1 MTAGVKF
8 KFIFPRLT
16 CNIALFHEQGFRG
29 RGDIMRKLL
38 VTDIDGTLAHRDN
51 IPEEVVQACRVLRQ
65 EGWEIIVA
73 TGRILASARGHMKS
87 VGALPEAIVYDGARI
102 MSDETGQEIWGVTIP
117 PETVEGILRTIW
129 DLAPGVQ
136 VFGDEKVFC
145 RPDDTLARK
154 YFSSLGVPV
163 IDDLACPRAIRGVF
177 RVIIH
182 GQADSIDEI
191 GEGISAAV
199 GDSARA
205 VFAGD
210 GFLDIL
216 GPGIS
221 KGAALDRLLGS
232 LVEEGSPVLV
242 AAAGDHLN
250 DMELLEY
257 AHISITMEDAREPL
271 RAMADVILPPASEKG
286 FSRILGPLRS
296 LAGPFEALSREGRL
310 TGRRGCKPSPGGR
323 SQGGMFNG

>member
-1 MTAGVKF
+1 
-8 KFIFPRLT
+8 
-16 CNIALFHEQGFRG
+16 
-29 RGDIMRKLL
+29 
-38 VTDIDGTLAHRDN
+38 
-51 IPEEVVQACRVLRQ
+51 
-65 EGWEIIVA
+65 
-73 TGRILASARGHMKS
+73 
-87 VGALPEAIVYDGARI
+87 
-102 MSDETGQEIWGVTIP
+102 
-117 PETVEGILRTIW
+117 
-129 DLAPGVQ
+129 
-136 VFGDEKVFC
+136 
-145 RPDDTLARK
+145 
-154 YFSSLGVPV
+154 
-163 IDDLACPRAIRGVF
+163 
-177 RVIIH
+177 
-182 GQADSIDEI
+182 
-191 GEGISAAV
+191 AV